1 MNCLKCGVEL
11 KEGAKFCKICGAPQ
25 PIGPRKCVKCGAELD
40 ADAKFCD
47 ECGAPQQPGTV
58 APPVTVT
65 PPVAQV
71 PPPEMPQAAPPPVR
85 RVITPPPGLPP
96 KKLVTYRLLS
106 LFLGGLGIH
115 SFYAGYT
122 NKAIIQLALCWTG
135 ISGIWAL
142 FDVFKVT
149 TDAYGRPMADT
160 VPKSRT
166 TYRLLALFCGGIGAH
181 NFYSGHLGRGLAKIL
196 LCWTGISW
204 LWALVE
210 MFAVE
215 KDANGNPMVVG
226 EKAEKICS
234 RFAGLSIVFA
244 AVGLLSS
251 MLPMHSLRV
260 PVVLEIFISFAGVVC
275 LVLGVVVSFRKSD
288 VEFFILISL
297 GLVLLA
303 VQFCWSYGTAIMGLL
318 SVLCGLVALGF
329 SPRKDGDFF
338 AMLSMGFALPTL
350 VSCYYYFNN
359 WLLIMTLLGI
369 VCSAAALSLRP
380 RKGGG
385 AVVISLLG
393 AALLMCVL
401 LAFFWALFF
410 LPNISKVLC
419 DIYGP
424 DDGVLFWVILRV
436 YALSGGV
443 LSVVGIACGVAA
455 VRRRRWLGIA
465 GIMMS
470 LGYLVAVCRWFVIS

>member
-1 MNCLKCGVEL
+1 MNCVKCGIEL
-11 KEGAKFCKICGAPQ
+11 KDGAKFCKSCGAPQ
-25 PIGPRKCVKCGAELD
+25 TTAPSKCVKCGAELD
-40 ADAKFCD
+40 ADARFCD
-47 ECGAPQQPGTV
+47 ECGAPQQPGTIV
-58 APPVTVT
+58 PPVTAT

-71 PPPEMPQAAPPPVR
+71 PPPVAQVPPPD
-85 RVITPPPGLPP
+85 LPP
-96 KKLVTYRLLS
+96 KKLVTYRMLS
-106 LFLGGLGIH
+106 LFLGEFGVH

-122 NKAIIQLALCWTG
+122 NKAIIQLVLCWTG

-149 TDAYGRPMADT
+149 TDVYGRPMEDT

-181 NFYSGHLGRGLAKIL
+181 NFYAGYLGRGLAQIL

-210 MFAVE
+210 IFAVE
-215 KDANGNPMVVG
+215 KDANGNPMIIG

-234 RFAGLSIVFA
+234 RFAGLSIIFA

-251 MLPMHSLRV
+251 MLPMLVPSIPYLLLVHYGLR
-260 PVVLEIFISFAGVVC
+260 IFISFAGIGC
-275 LVLGVVVSFRKSD
+275 LVLGVVASFRKSD
-288 VEFFILISL
+288 VEFFISISL

-303 VQFCWSYGTAIMGLL
+303 GKFCWSYGTAIMGLP

-329 SPRKDGDFF
+329 RPRKDGDVF
-338 AMLSMGFALPTL
+338 AMLSMGFALPTFAL
-350 VSCYYYFNN
+350 LYYYYPN
-359 WLLIMTLLGI
+359 LILIFTLLGI

-393 AALLMCVL
+393 IALLVCVL
-401 LAFFWALFF
+401 LAFFWTVFF
-410 LPNISKVLC
+410 LPNILKVLC

-424 DDGVLFWVILRV
+424 DYVPFWEISLVSALPGVVP
-436 YALSGGV
+436 
-443 LSVVGIACGVAA
+443 SVVGIACGVAA
-455 VRRRRWLGIA
+455 VRRRRWQGIA

-470 LGYLVAVCRWFVIS
+470 LGYLVAVCRWFVRI

>member
-1 MNCLKCGVEL
+1 MN
-11 KEGAKFCKICGAPQ
+11 
-25 PIGPRKCVKCGAELD
+25 CVKCGIELK
-40 ADAKFCD
+40 AGSKFCNS
-47 ECGAPQQPGTV
+47 CGAPQQPGTV
-58 APPVTVT
+58 VPPVTAT

-71 PPPEMPQAAPPPVR
+71 PPPD
-85 RVITPPPGLPP
+85 LPP
-96 KKLVTYRLLS
+96 KKLVTYRMLA
-106 LFLGGLGIH
+106 LFLGEFGIH

-122 NKAIIQLALCWTG
+122 NKGIIQLVLCWTG

-142 FDVFKVT
+142 IDVFKVT
-149 TDAYGRPMADT
+149 ADVYGRPMGDT

-210 MFAVE
+210 IFAVE
-215 KDANGNPMVVG
+215 KDANGNPMIVG

-234 RFAGLSIVFA
+234 RFAGLSIIFA

-260 PVVLEIFISFAGVVC
+260 PEVLGFFILFACIVC
-275 LVLGVVVSFRKSD
+275 LFLGVVTSFRKSD
-288 VEFFILISL
+288 VAFFILISL
-297 GLVLLA
+297 GLLPA
-303 VQFCWSYGTAIMGLL
+303 GISYCRGGNGTAIWLL

-329 SPRKDGDFF
+329 GPRKDGDVF
-338 AMLSMGFALPTL
+338 AMLSMGFALPA
-350 VSCYYYFNN
+350 FA
-359 WLLIMTLLGI
+359 LLDFAYPDRRQIFTLLGI
-369 VCSAAALSLRP
+369 MCSAAALSLRP

-393 AALLMCVL
+393 IALLVCVL
-401 LAFFWALFF
+401 LAFFWTVFF
-410 LPNISKVLC
+410 LPNILKVLC

-424 DDGVLFWVILRV
+424 DDDLFWEILLV
-436 YALSGGV
+436 FALPGGV

-465 GIMMS
+465 GIMIS
-470 LGYLVAVCRWFVIS
+470 LGYLVAVCRWFVRS

>member
-1 MNCLKCGVEL
+1 MICL
-11 KEGAKFCKICGAPQ
+11 
-25 PIGPRKCVKCGAELD
+25 KCGAELKTG
-40 ADAKFCD
+40 ARFCD
-47 ECGAPQQPGTV
+47 CCGAPQQPGTV
-58 APPVTVT
+58 VPPVTAT
-65 PPVAQV
+65 PSVAQV
-71 PPPEMPQAAPPPVR
+71 PPPN
-85 RVITPPPGLPP
+85 LPP
-96 KKLVTYRLLS
+96 KKLVTYRMLS

-122 NKAIIQLALCWTG
+122 NKGIIQLALCWTG

-149 TDAYGRPMADT
+149 TDVYGRPMADT

-181 NFYSGHLGRGLAKIL
+181 NFYAGHLGRGLAKIL

-210 MFAVE
+210 IFAVE
-215 KDANGNPMVVG
+215 KDANGNPMIVG

-234 RFAGLSIVFA
+234 RFAGLSIIFA

-260 PVVLEIFISFAGVVC
+260 PEVLGFFIFFAGIVC
-275 LVLGVVVSFRKSD
+275 LVLGVVASFRKSD

-297 GLVLLA
+297 GLILLA
-303 VQFCWSYGTAIMGLL
+303 GIYGTRMIMIMWLL

-329 SPRKDGDFF
+329 SSRKDGDAL
-338 AMLSMGFALPTL
+338 AMLSMGFVLPAFVL
-350 VSCYYYFNN
+350 LYLLYYDYPN
-359 WLLIMTLLGI
+359 LILIFTLLGI

-393 AALLMCVL
+393 YALLVCVL
-401 LAFFWALFF
+401 LAFFWEVFF

-424 DDGVLFWVILRV
+424 NDGVLFWKILLV
-436 YALSGGV
+436 SALSG
-443 LSVVGIACGVAA
+443 VVPLVAGIACGVAA

-470 LGYLVAVCRWFVIS
+470 LGYLVAVCRRFVEVEI